1 MAPMLRETR
10 KMSSVVCTLFEGHY
24 HHGLAALANSLYHHG
39 FRGEIWAGY
48 RGQTPP
54 WASRI
59 VERDGTQCFEAIN
72 GLTVRFLKVE
82 TKRHLTNY
90 KAEFM
95 SDLRRNHLP
104 DADTIFYC
112 DPDIVLKTGWTFFPQ
127 WAEGGIALCEDVN
140 SPMHST
146 HPMRMMWHRFFQ
158 PHGFSVARELDTYVN
173 AGFVGVTRQH
183 WGFVETWKRL
193 LNLMDAET
201 NGLSELG
208 VKDRAYMFHKPDQ
221 DALNIAAMYATEPV
235 SVVGKDGMDFV
246 HGGFL
251 MSHALG
257 TPKPWRKAFVRE
269 ALRGY
274 PPALS
279 DHCFWQYTTHPI
291 DIFTAGA
298 RHRKKLDLTSACGIA
313 RFYARS

>member
-1 MAPMLRETR
+1 MLRETR

-127 WAEGGIALCEDVN
+127 WAEGGIALALYLGKLGGSQAFRDFRECPSCLDGLKLLCVSHENEPRSCVLACFHQCRHMSRSHHPRLVN
-140 SPMHST
+140 HEN
-146 HPMRMMWHRFFQ
+146 RFF
-158 PHGFSVARELDTYVN
+158 
-173 AGFVGVTRQH
+173 
-183 WGFVETWKRL
+183 
-193 LNLMDAET
+193 
-201 NGLSELG
+201 
-208 VKDRAYMFHKPDQ
+208 VKLKF
-221 DALNIAAMYATEPV
+221 
-235 SVVGKDGMDFV
+235 
-246 HGGFL
+246 
-251 MSHALG
+251 
-257 TPKPWRKAFVRE
+257 
-269 ALRGY
+269 
-274 PPALS
+274 PALKIQKCS
-279 DHCFWQYTTHPI
+279 VNC
-291 DIFTAGA
+291 AA
-298 RHRKKLDLTSACGIA
+298 LDACPFLKP
-313 RFYARS
+313 RCCLS